1 MDRIRVNQL
10 RVTAYIGVAEE
21 ERRRAQGLE
30 IDLEFLPL
38 HAWNDLDDDVSRT
51 VDYFAVSEW
60 VRDLAAARPRRSIE
74 TLGLDI
80 AEGIL
85 ASFAV
90 REVEVTV
97 RKFILS
103 DTGSV
108 EVVLR
113 RKQGAL

>member
-1 MDRIRVNQL
+1 MKQL
-10 RVTAYIGVAEE
+10 RVTARIGVSDG
-21 ERRRAQGLE
+21 ERSRSQSLE
-30 IDLEFLPL
+30 IDLEMVPAR
-38 HAWNDLDDDVSRT
+38 AWDDGLGDDVTKT

-60 VRDLAAARPRRSIE
+60 VRDEAAARPRNLIE
-74 TLGLDI
+74 TLALDLAKGLL
-80 AEGIL
+80 GGFWL
-85 ASFAV
+85 

-113 RKQGAL
+113 RTREEV

>member
-30 IDLEFLPL
+30 IDLEIVPL
-38 HAWNDLDDDVSRT
+38 NAWNDLEDEVART
-51 VDYFAVSEW
+51 VDYFAVTEW
-60 VRDLAAARPRRSIE
+60 VRDLAAARPRRLIE

-85 ASFAV
+85 AGFTV
-90 REVEVTV
+90 REVEVKV

-113 RKQGAL
+113 RKRGGL